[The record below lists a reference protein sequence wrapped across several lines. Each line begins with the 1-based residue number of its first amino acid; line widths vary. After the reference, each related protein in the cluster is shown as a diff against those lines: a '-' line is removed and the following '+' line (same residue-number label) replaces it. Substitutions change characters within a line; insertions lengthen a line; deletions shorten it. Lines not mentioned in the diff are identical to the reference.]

1 MVDFNTN
8 VGFSPLEQLRERQES
23 VFERLSSGRRINDAS
38 DGAAAQQI
46 IDRLTSNVEGNRQS
60 IANAFDGVSLAQV
73 AEGGLSGINDSVQR
87 IRELS
92 IQAGSG
98 ILTDADRSAIQAEV
112 AQLQEGIV
120 DTINSTEFA
129 GQSLLSSDS
138 EINFQVGA
146 NPGQT
151 ISVGTQDFEAALD
164 GILNVDLSTAEGAQ
178 NALAEADAAQD
189 LVGAAQSELGA
200 TQNQFE
206 SAARNLATADVNAAA
221 ARSRIQD
228 TDFAQ
233 ATAESI
239 ALGVRTDAAIAIQA
253 QANQQE
259 GQVLALLGQ

>member
-8 VGFSPLEQLRERQES
+8 VGFSPLEQLRERQET
-23 VFERLSSGRRINDAS
+23 VFERLASGRRINGAA

-73 AEGGLSGINDSVQR
+73 AEGGLSGITDSVQR

-98 ILTDADRSAIQAEV
+98 VLSDADRSAIQAEV
-112 AQLQEGIV
+112 TQLQEGIV

-129 GQSLLSSDS
+129 GQSLLSADS
-138 EINFQVGA
+138 EINFLVGSSA
-146 NPGQT
+146 GQT
-151 ISVGTQDFEAALD
+151 ISVQTQDVEAALS
-164 GILNVDLSTAEGAQ
+164 GILSADVSTPGGAQ
-178 NALAEADAAQD
+178 SALEEADIAQEF
-189 LVGAAQSELGA
+189 VGSAQAELGA

-206 SAARNLATADVNAAA
+206 SAARNLSTADINTSAAL
-221 ARSRIQD
+221 SRIQD
-228 TDFAQ
+228 LDFAQ

-239 ALGVRTDAAIAIQA
+239 AVGIQSEAALTVQA

>member
-8 VGFSPLEQLRERQES
+8 VGFSPLEQLQQRQES
-23 VFERLSSGRRINDAS
+23 VFERLASGQRINSAA

-46 IDRLTSNVEGNRQS
+46 IDGLTSSVEGNRQAIS
-60 IANAFDGVSLAQV
+60 NAFDGVSLAQV

-92 IQAGSG
+92 VQAGNGVLS
-98 ILTDADRSAIQAEV
+98 DADRSAIQAEIE
-112 AQLQEGIV
+112 QLQEGIV

-129 GQSLLSSDS
+129 GQPLLSSDS
-138 EINFQVGA
+138 EINFLVGA
-146 NPGQT
+146 SAGQT
-151 ISVGTQDFEAALD
+151 ISVQTQDVEAALSS
-164 GILNVDLSTAEGAQ
+164 ILSADVSTPEGAAA
-178 NALAEADAAQD
+178 ALEEADVAQEFI
-189 LVGAAQSELGA
+189 GSAQAELGA
-200 TQNQFE
+200 TQNQFATAASNLSTADINT
-206 SAARNLATADVNAAA
+206 SAAL
-221 ARSRIQD
+221 SRIQD

-239 ALGVRTDAAIAIQA
+239 AIGIQTDAAIAIQS